1 VVAQITGSG
10 SKSKTLLSDELE
22 LEQLIRDLFESQKLA
37 VLGTQNQGQPYANLI
52 AFAASEDLK
61 SLYFVTGRATRKY
74 ANIEADA
81 RVTVLIDNR
90 SNQDADFI
98 QAAAVTATGRAQEV
112 VDSHRDEVLAIYLAK
127 HPMLEEFVRSPS
139 CALLRVEV
147 QTYYLVRRFQNV
159 MELHVKQ

>member
-1 VVAQITGSG
+1 VAQINGSG
-10 SKSKTLLSDELE
+10 SRRETLLSEESELE
-22 LEQLIRDLFESQKLA
+22 HLMRELFDSQKLA

-61 SLYFVTGRATRKY
+61 SLYFATARATRKY

-81 RVTVLIDNR
+81 RVTVLMDNR
-90 SNQDADFI
+90 SNHDSDFS
-98 QAAAVTATGRAQEV
+98 QAAAVTATGTAKEV
-112 VDSHRDEVLAIYLAK
+112 ADSKRDEVLAIYLAK

-147 QTYYLVRRFQNV
+147 KTYYLVRRFQNV
-159 MELHVKQ
+159 MELHVK